1 MAKNDYAVQAVHADS
16 ITMCIG
22 GNPYDVRYTVQTI
35 DGTKW
40 ASLEQTDVDAV
51 KKAGNYSQWQMED
64 VRAVMFEAIEQ

>member
-1 MAKNDYAVQAVHADS
+1 MAKNDYSVQAVHADS

-40 ASLEQTDVDAV
+40 ASLEQADVDAV
-51 KKAGNYSQWQMED
+51 KQAGNYSQCQMED

>member
-22 GNPYDVRYTVQTI
+22 GNDYNVRYTVQTV

-40 ASLEQTDVDAV
+40 ARLEQADVDAV
-51 KKAGNYSQWQMED
+51 KDAGNYSQWQMED
-64 VRAVMFEAIEQ
+64 VIAVMLGAIEQ